1 MDYVKQKEAISMV
14 DGDKLG
20 SVGFKYIGTPY
31 TTMDCQAFVEQCLR
45 DCGCNK
51 NLAGSNAWYREVY
64 NNGVIMSPEDC
75 VAQLGTVP
83 KGAFLFIL
91 EHDGGEPAKYKPDGL
106 GNASHIGLV
115 TGTGEGA
122 IHSSKSKGGV
132 CESKFKNKTIP
143 NGGWNKV
150 GLWDQVSYNYGPGPS
165 PTPTPEPDPPSP
177 EPTPTPTPTPDPD
190 PTYAVVWSE
199 NGKPVNTRKGPGKS
213 YPLSKAGKLE
223 VGTIVEVITKRSDG
237 WDSISVVDKND
248 AKWYCYIMDQYL
260 KEIDPPEPD
269 PPTPEPTTTY
279 YTVHIPHQTEEQ
291 ADNIMCNYED
301 AWMTEE

>member
-1 MDYVKQKEAISMV
+1 MAVNGNQLGEA
-14 DGDKLG
+14 
-20 SVGFKYIGTPY
+20 GFKYIGTPY
-31 TTMDCQAFVEQCLR
+31 TTMDCQAFVERCLK

-51 NLAGSNAWYREVY
+51 DLAGSNAWYREVY

-150 GLWDQVSYNYGPGPS
+150 GLWNNVSYDYGGGGGVDPS
-165 PTPTPEPDPPSP
+165 PDP

-190 PTYAVVWSE
+190 PEPTPKTHEYAVVSSA
-199 NGKPVNTRKGPGKS
+199 NGKPVNTRKGPGKG
-213 YPLSKAGKLE
+213 YPLSKAGKLD
-223 VGTIVEVITKRSDG
+223 VGTKVEVLSSKNG
-237 WDSISVVDKND
+237 WSSICVVDKRD
-248 AKWYCYIMDQYL
+248 AAWYCWIMSEFLQPIEGGDDD
-260 KEIDPPEPD
+260 EPIDPI
-269 PPTPEPTTTY
+269 PTTKY
-279 YTVHIPHQTEEQ
+279 YTVHVPHLTTER
-291 ADNIMCNYED
+291 AKGLVSSYND
-301 AWMTEE
+301 AWMEED